1 MHKISTRVIMTLLIG
16 GGLSLSGLTG
26 CQGQGLSVKADDAV
40 PTAPVAAKQSSSTQ
54 INPSWMYDILVAE
67 MLATNGDFVNA
78 YHVMMRVA
86 SQSQDVQ
93 LAERA
98 FHFAMSGYEPRGIEQ
113 SAALWRSLEP
123 ANATPWRIGYIM
135 SLRDGDLEQALVNW
149 SAYRERSPDTL
160 EADLKNAASQI
171 GHGMEPEVALAFF
184 ERLYQ
189 RYPAE
194 WSAGYVYGFVADHY
208 QQPQLAAKVL
218 EEVIQDPQ
226 AERDVYFALIN
237 IYLEQDWY
245 ERGIE
250 ALAPYIVAHPD
261 DWTMQ
266 ERYARLEVRAQRF
279 DAAEAR
285 YKRIVS
291 NNPQARASQLSLALL
306 LLDRGDVDAAMP
318 HFHSLLRQQAYQDI
332 ANYYLGLIYHGQND
346 AVLARQ
352 HLSRVEDPVY
362 YFDAQL
368 VLAQLDFDRS
378 GLEAAMSRLAPLMTD
393 ASAID
398 DASQLKLWRAQG
410 SFYSQAQQWQD
421 AVRVYREAYS
431 KHSELLPLI
440 YAYALSLYHAELDDE
455 YEFVIKRALQLY
467 PDEADL
473 LNALGYFYAEKG
485 INLSEAQVLL
495 DRALDIAPDAFH
507 IIDSRGWLAYQ
518 QGDYELAEKLISQAW
533 SMEQDEEV
541 LLHLIQVK
549 WALRKFAEAEALW
562 ERYHGDYMDNEEVQ
576 TILKQL
582 RANHKSV
589 TQ

>member
-1 MHKISTRVIMTLLIG
+1 MHKISTRMVLSLVIG
-16 GGLSLSGLTG
+16 GGLTLSGLTG
-26 CQGQGLSVKADDAV
+26 CQGQSLSVKADDAV
-40 PTAPVAAKQSSSTQ
+40 STGSLAAQQLPSTQ

-67 MLATNGDFVNA
+67 MLATHGDFVNA

-98 FHFAMSGYEPRGIEQ
+98 FHFAMSAYEPRGIEE

-135 SLRDGDLEQALVNW
+135 SLRDGDLEQAIVNW
-149 SAYRERSPDTL
+149 QAYRERSTDIL

-171 GHGMEPEVALAFF
+171 GHGMDPEIALAFF
-184 ERLYQ
+184 EQLYL
-189 RYPAE
+189 RYPDE

-208 QQPQLAAKVL
+208 QQPQLAVKVL

-226 AERDVYFALIN
+226 SERDVYFALIN
-237 IYLEQDWY
+237 IYLEQDWH

-250 ALAPYIVAHPD
+250 MLAAYMVAQPD

-266 ERYARLEVRAQRF
+266 ERYARLEVRAQQF

-306 LLDRGDVDAAMP
+306 LLDRGDLDAAMP

-332 ANYYLGLIYHGQND
+332 ANYYLGLIYHGQNN
-346 AVLARQ
+346 ATLARQ

-362 YFDAQL
+362 HLDAQL

-378 GLEAAMSRLAPLMTD
+378 GLEAAMARLAILVQD
-393 ASAID
+393 VSSID
-398 DASQLKLWRAQG
+398 DTTQLKLWRAQG
-410 SFYSQAQQWQD
+410 AFYSQAEHWQD

-440 YAYALSLYHAELDDE
+440 YAYALSLYNTGLDDE

-485 INLSEAQVLL
+485 INLSKAQILL

-518 QGDYELAEKLISQAW
+518 QGDYELAEKLIGQAW
-533 SMEQDEEV
+533 SMQQDEEV

-549 WALRKFAEAEALW
+549 WALRKFAEAQALW
-562 ERYHGDYMDNEEVQ
+562 DRYHGNYIDNEEVQ
-576 TILKQL
+576 SILKKL
-582 RANHKSV
+582 RAHHKSV

>member
-1 MHKISTRVIMTLLIG
+1 MG

-26 CQGQGLSVKADDAV
+26 CQGQGLIVKADDVVMTNAL
-40 PTAPVAAKQSSSTQ
+40 PAQPSLSTE

-67 MLATNGDFVNA
+67 MLAIHGDFVNA

-98 FHFAMSGYEPRGIEQ
+98 FHFAVSGYEPQGIEE

-135 SLRDGDLEQALVNW
+135 SLREGNLEQALLNW
-149 SAYRERSPDTL
+149 FAYRERSADSL

-171 GHGMEPEVALAFF
+171 GNDIKSVVALAFF
-184 ERLYQ
+184 ERLYE
-189 RYPAE
+189 RYPEE
-194 WSAGYVYGFVADHY
+194 WSAGYVYGFVANHY

-218 EEVIQDPQ
+218 EEIIRDPQ
-226 AERDVYFALIN
+226 ADRDVYFALIN

-245 ERGIE
+245 QRGIE
-250 ALAPYIVAHPD
+250 VLAPYMVAHPD

-266 ERYARLEVRAQRF
+266 ERYARLEVRAQQY

-306 LLDRGDVDAAMP
+306 LLDRGDIDAATP
-318 HFHSLLRQQAYQDI
+318 HFHALLLQQVYQDI

-346 AVLARQ
+346 AVLARE

-368 VLAQLDFDRS
+368 VLAQLDFDQS
-378 GLEAAMSRLAPLMTD
+378 GLGAAMSRLASLMPD

-485 INLSEAQVLL
+485 INLSEAEALL
-495 DRALDIAPDAFH
+495 DRALEIAPSAFQ

-518 QGDYELAEKLISQAW
+518 QGEFELAEKLISQAW
-533 SMEQDEEV
+533 SMQQDEEV
-541 LLHLIQVK
+541 LLHLIKVK
-549 WALRKFAEAEALW
+549 WALRKFEEAEALW
-562 ERYHGDYMDNEEVQ
+562 QDYHQHYSDNNELQ
-576 TILKQL
+576 NLLIKL
-582 RANHKSV
+582 RADLKKSV

>member
-1 MHKISTRVIMTLLIG
+1 MHKLSTRMMLSLLMG
-16 GGLSLSGLTG
+16 GGLTLSGLTG
-26 CQGQGLSVKADDAV
+26 CQGQSVGVK
-40 PTAPVAAKQSSSTQ
+40 TAEAALVDQTQ
-54 INPSWMYDILVAE
+54 VSATTSINPSWMYDILVAE
-67 MLATNGDFVNA
+67 MLATRGDFVNA

-135 SLRDGDLEQALVNW
+135 SLRDGELEQAIMNW
-149 SAYRERSPDTL
+149 QAYRQRSADSL

-171 GHGMEPEVALAFF
+171 GHGIEPEIALAFF
-184 ERLYQ
+184 ERLFL
-189 RYPAE
+189 RYPDE
-194 WSAGYVYGFVADHY
+194 WSAGYVFGFVADHY
-208 QQPQLAAKVL
+208 QQPQLAADIL
-218 EEVIQDPQ
+218 EKVIQDQQ
-226 AERDVYFALIN
+226 AERDVFFALIN

-250 ALAPYIVAHPD
+250 LLAPYMEAHPD

-285 YKRIVS
+285 YKRIVT

-306 LLDRGDVDAAMP
+306 LLDRGDFEAAIP
-318 HFHSLLRQQAYQDI
+318 HFQSLLRQQAYQDI
-332 ANYYLGLIYHGQND
+332 ANYYLGLIYQAQNEQD
-346 AVLARQ
+346 LARQ
-352 HLSRVEDPVY
+352 HLNRVVDQTY
-362 YFDAQL
+362 YVDAQL
-368 VLAQLDFDRS
+368 VLAQMDFDQS
-378 GLEAAMSRLAPLMTD
+378 GLDVALTRLTTLNID
-393 ASAID
+393 AELID
-398 DASQLKLWRAQG
+398 DATQLKLWRAQG
-410 SFYSQAQQWQD
+410 SFYSQAQQWED
-421 AVRVYREAYS
+421 AVQVYRQAYAQ
-431 KHSELLPLI
+431 HSELLPLI
-440 YAYALSLYHAELDDE
+440 YAYGLSLYNAGLDDE

-485 INLSEAQVLL
+485 INLTEAQVLL

-533 SMEQDEEV
+533 SMQQDEEV

-562 ERYHGDYMDNEEVQ
+562 QRYHGDYMDNEEVQ